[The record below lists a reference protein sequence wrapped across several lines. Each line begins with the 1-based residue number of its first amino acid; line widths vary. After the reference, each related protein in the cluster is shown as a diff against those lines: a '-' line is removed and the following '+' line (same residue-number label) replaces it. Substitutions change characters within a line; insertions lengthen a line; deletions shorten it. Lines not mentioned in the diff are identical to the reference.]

1 MQIEQP
7 KIDEVTNL
15 LLNMQSGLLPEN
27 LSKDEIDLLRNKFGE
42 NWFYELGYND
52 NEYKNPCKIDIQ
64 VVSLADIADV
74 RKSIKS
80 FQNLIDM
87 YDSEFDEKTKEFAKE
102 RDEKQKPLFEEI
114 EKLQDKLDGLM
125 KIALDNAVY
134 SEDKFLIAMK
144 VKADSY
150 RDGRYKIIRH
160 KKENRILDQIH
171 FRRIYPSEFNEFA
184 KIGLTDADK
193 AIGKNNVNK
202 MCDIKVTYNFEF
214 YDPDEHKKE

>member
-1 MQIEQP
+1 MQQIEEQ
-7 KIDEVTNL
+7 KIDN
-15 LLNMQSGLLPEN
+15 
-27 LSKDEIDLLRNKFGE
+27 
-42 NWFYELGYND
+42 
-52 NEYKNPCKIDIQ
+52 IQ
-64 VVSLADIADV
+64 VVNLADIADV

-202 MCDIKVTYNFEF
+202 MCDVKVTYSFEF